1 MPERIYSLMEAHNW
15 TELKH
20 FLNEEMG
27 FQELLEM
34 MEVFPPHQQVVLF
47 RLFNKDL
54 ALEVFEVL
62 EPHKQRELLEAF
74 NATEVIE
81 LFSGID
87 PSDQVRI
94 IDELPAKVAKEL
106 LKAIPRVTRDAAAI
120 LMGFKPGT
128 VGRVIT
134 PHYLRLKRD
143 MTVSEALSQ
152 IRRLKPDSETLLD
165 IYITDKHR
173 VLEGSLTLR
182 DLVVAEPETTVG
194 EIMDDDVVYV
204 TADTDQEDAVNILKK
219 FDLVTLPVV
228 DSEQRLVGV
237 LEYDRALDILHEEA
251 AEDLLEKGGLINL
264 QNREES
270 MSQRLI
276 NGTLFQVLKV
286 RLPFLMITLAGGLL
300 AGLVIEQFEEAI
312 NTVVALAFFMPV
324 VMDMGGNVGTQ
335 STTIFTR
342 SLVLGHVRP
351 NSFMGPFLKEVGRG
365 LVMGVILGIMAGII
379 GILWQGDYRLGLV
392 VGISL
397 FFTVTLAATLGFF
410 IPWILYRLDFDQAA
424 GAGPIITTIKDISG
438 LLIYFGLATML
449 MGIVI

>member
-1 MPERIYSLMEAHNW
+1 MPDRIYSLMEAHNW

-20 FLNEEMG
+20 FLNEELG
-27 FQELLEM
+27 FQELLEL

-74 NATEVIE
+74 NAAEVNE

-87 PSDQVRI
+87 PSDQVRLL
-94 IDELPAKVAKEL
+94 DELPAKVAKEL
-106 LKAIPRVTRDAAAI
+106 LKSIPRETRDAAAI

-128 VGRVIT
+128 VGRVMT

-143 MTVSEALSQ
+143 LTVSEALNQ

-165 IYITDKHR
+165 IYVTDKHR
-173 VLEGSLTLR
+173 VLEGTLTLR
-182 DLVVAEPETTVG
+182 DLVIAEPETTVG
-194 EIMDDDVVYV
+194 EIMDDDAVYV

-286 RLPFLMITLAGGLL
+286 RLPFLMITLAGGLM

-342 SLVLGHVRP
+342 SLVLGHIRP
-351 NSFMGPFLKEVGRG
+351 NSFTGPFLKEVGRG
-365 LVMGVILGIMAGII
+365 LVMGIILGILAGII
-379 GILWQGDYRLGLV
+379 GVLWQGDYRLGLV

-397 FFTVTLAATLGFF
+397 LFTVTLAATLGFF

-424 GAGPIITTIKDISG
+424 GAGPIITTIKDITG
-438 LLIYFGLATML
+438 LLIYFGLATIL
-449 MGIVI
+449 MGIVM